1 MIRRLWA
8 HLADRLSHSTARAG
22 GSASPPAV
30 SLAAP
35 TPTPLAG
42 PDSSWKLPGQLGPF
56 ALRRASDSPA
66 DRDLLLAAFTSG
78 CEADPD
84 LNARHPDSRQA
95 IITHAFESRQIS
107 YPVDFPGVEFFL
119 LEFDGAPAG
128 RLYLHLTEARW
139 FIVDLVL
146 LPQCRG
152 RGHGTAL
159 LSDLIRQA
167 EAARRPVH
175 LHVAKS
181 NVRAAAL
188 YHRLGFCR
196 VHELPRHYMLARNST
211 RIP

>member
-8 HLADRLSHSTARAG
+8 HLADRLNRSAAPAAG
-22 GSASPPAV
+22 GASPAAAP
-30 SLAAP
+30 LAAP
-35 TPTPLAG
+35 TPTPPPG
-42 PDSSWKLPGQLGPF
+42 PDQSSKLPERLGSF
-56 ALRRASDSPA
+56 TLRRASTSPA
-66 DRDLLLAAFTSG
+66 DSDLLLAAFASG

-95 IITHAFESRQIS
+95 IVTHAFASRQIS

-119 LEFDGAPAG
+119 LELGGAPAG
-128 RLYLHLTEARW
+128 RLYLQLTEARW

-146 LPQCRG
+146 LPHCRG

-167 EAARRPVH
+167 EAAQRPVH

-181 NVRAAAL
+181 NTRAAAL
-188 YHRLGFCR
+188 YHRLGFRR

-211 RIP
+211 RNP